1 MKKTLLIIFLYSI
14 VSSTLYSCNAEAD
27 DCGTRTVSGV
37 ARSLNRGPDGGC
49 YYVNSNGNKSY
60 VDRSDCSC

>member
-14 VSSTLYSCNAEAD
+14 VSPALYSCNTEAD

-37 ARSLNRGPDGGC
+37 SRSLNRGPEGGC